1 VRHASGSFEGRD
13 GVLEDRAN
21 TMSAVEVG
29 DGLADRLAEHAE
41 EWRLRRVDGDDVQAF
56 LPKRRRHF
64 RADEPHAH
72 DDDSAAGN
80 DLLPN
85 AIGILDG
92 AETVNAFKIG
102 TGNRD
107 APVTPARGNQQR
119 VERHL
124 TVILELH
131 DAG

>member
-1 VRHASGSFEGRD
+1 MVWPTASPSTRKSGVFDGSMATTSRP
-13 GVLEDRAN
+13 
-21 TMSAVEVG
+21 
-29 DGLADRLAEHAE
+29 
-41 EWRLRRVDGDDVQAF
+41 

-80 DLLPN
+80 HLFPD
-85 AIGILDG
+85 AIGVLDR

-102 TGNRD
+102 TGNGD
-107 APVTPARGNQQR
+107 APFTPARGNQQR
-119 VERHL
+119 FERHL